1 MVSLKLPTTANAS
14 SSSKYP
20 HPIYMDFNLNYIPKL
35 DEYNVQG
42 WKAIMYELLKN
53 NGVIGYVDGSIEPP
67 PDVDPDYAEWKER
80 DDGVRDWIMSAIG
93 DDFLKQNSSLITIPK
108 TAKDLW
114 DLIGKMVAKPKM
126 IHADRWS
133 NKAEE
138 GSNYVPHLPLHKAAV
153 KGDMKTLDEILKKD
167 PSAVR
172 ALVTGASETALMVA
186 SPIEGNQEFVKKLI
200 TQMSPKDLAMQ
211 DSFGQTALSGAIL
224 AGDVEVVKL
233 MVEKNPDLPY
243 INDMYNLIP
252 LAIAPYYCDND
263 AVIRYLL
270 DVTNQNVLLGPL
282 GAVLMAGLVYGRF
295 FDICF
300 DLLHKIP
307 HLAATP
313 LEILTLMHSAFLSGT
328 KLNSWQKFIYSY
340 VPDKEL
346 KNYGGNGVGDVENP
360 REKIIKGV
368 KTRTNMNRLFWEVA
382 AKLVAEVKRMQE
394 LKKKHA
400 QALSLLRRSCYF
412 LAHELPG
419 KAVRD
424 VIGSSLESAA
434 AMGNVEVVEE
444 ILSTFP
450 NAIYLQNKLGR
461 GVFHI
466 AIANRRA
473 KVFNLI
479 YQTTNLRRRVLQLQ
493 DSSQNTA
500 LHLAAHLAGETENE
514 AGLNLRSTGPG
525 PALQMQRELQWFKE
539 VERLSFPQ
547 DQEKRN
553 IDGKTPAVIFNETHE
568 QLAKE
573 GEQWM
578 KDRANSGLIV
588 ATLIATIVFTSA
600 ITIPGGNNG
609 STGLPVFAQRPVFVV
624 FAVSDALALFMSVSS
639 ILLFLGI
646 LTASYAI
653 EDFLYSLPKRLI
665 LALVTLFV
673 SIMCMMIAFAAIL
686 YMVFGGEQKWVLGLV
701 SSLAVMTLLLFALLQ
716 FKPLLDI
723 IVSTYWLRIFKKQG
737 HNILF

>member
-1 MVSLKLPTTANAS
+1 
-14 SSSKYP
+14 
-20 HPIYMDFNLNYIPKL
+20 MDFNFNYIPKL
-35 DEYNVQG
+35 DEYNVEG
-42 WKAIMYELLKN
+42 WKVIMSELLEN

-67 PDVDPDYAEWKER
+67 PDGNPDYAEWKER

-93 DDFLKQNSSLITIPK
+93 DDFLKQNSSLITIAK

-114 DLIGKMVAKPKM
+114 DLFGKMVAKPKM

-133 NKAEE
+133 NKAE
-138 GSNYVPHLPLHKAAV
+138 GRSNYLPHLPLHKAAV
-153 KGDMKTLDEILKKD
+153 KGDMKRLDEILKKD
-167 PSAVR
+167 PSAVSG
-172 ALVTGASETALMVA
+172 LVTGASETALMVA
-186 SPIEGNQEFVKKLI
+186 SPIEGNQEFVKKLMSL
-200 TQMSPKDLAMQ
+200 MSPKDLAMQ
-211 DSFGQTALSGAIL
+211 DSFGQTALTGAIL

-233 MVEKNPDLPY
+233 MVEKNPDLLN
-243 INDMYNLIP
+243 IMDMCNQIP
-252 LAIAPYYCDND
+252 LSNAPYYCDND
-263 AVIRYLL
+263 AVVRYLL
-270 DVTNQNVLLGPL
+270 DVTDQNYLLGPQ
-282 GAVLMAGLVYGRF
+282 GALFVAGLIYGRF

-300 DLLHKIP
+300 DVLHRIP
-307 HLAATP
+307 FLAVTP
-313 LEILTLMHSAFLSGT
+313 LEILTLTHSAFLSGT
-328 KLNSWQKFIYSY
+328 KLNSWQSFIYFY
-340 VPDKEL
+340 LPDEEL

-360 REKIIKGV
+360 REEIVKGV
-368 KTRTNMNRLFWEVA
+368 NARTNISRLFWEVA
-382 AKLVAEVKRMQE
+382 AKLVGEVKRMQE
-394 LKKKHA
+394 LKRKHA
-400 QALSLLRRSCYF
+400 QARLLLRRSCY
-412 LAHELPG
+412 LIAQLPG
-419 KAVRD
+419 KAARD
-424 VIGSSLESAA
+424 VIGSPLENAA

-444 ILSTFP
+444 ILTTFP

-493 DSSQNTA
+493 DNSQNTA

-539 VERLSFPQ
+539 VERLSLPQ

-609 STGLPVFAQRPVFVV
+609 GTGLPVFAQRPVFVV

-646 LTASYAI
+646 LTARYAI

-665 LALVTLFV
+665 LALITLFI
-673 SIMCMMIAFAAIL
+673 SIMCMMIAFTTIL
-686 YMVFGGEQKWVLGLV
+686 YLVFGDEKRWVLGLV
-701 SSLAVMTLLLFALLQ
+701 SSLAAMPLLLFALLQ

-723 IVSTYWLRIFKKQG
+723 ITSTYWLRIFKKQG